1 MVWPLHRNIT
11 LPMTVFLKEAHI
23 QLTSWGGDE
32 AEEIEV
38 LAFWRLTALL
48 NTLGEEIAERVP
60 M

>member
-11 LPMTVFLKEAHI
+11 LPMRVFLKEAHI
-23 QLTSWGGDE
+23 QLTSWGGDK

-48 NTLGEEIAERVP
+48 NTLGEEIA
-60 M
+60 